1 MTYQEELDNIKEL
14 DKGFAEKI
22 NDYSAKELE
31 DLITKE
37 EILINFMVENG
48 INTIELD
55 DGSVIT
61 LEESVEIEATDE
73 EMKELRFNEE
83 DYTTGESVEFEGLV
97 DWQFL

>member
-73 EMKELRFNEE
+73 EMKELGFNEE

-97 DWQFL
+97 D